1 MDNNK
6 RLRLAMIAELISF
19 VVIMVLFIVFRTHA
33 VETMPK
39 WLFKTLY
46 YITFAGVGVLLI
58 AGTFVI
64 VQLIR
69 IARRNRRK

>member
-1 MDNNK
+1 M
-6 RLRLAMIAELISF
+6 AMIAELISF
-19 VVIMVLFIVFRTHA
+19 VVIMVLFVVFRTHA

-46 YITFAGVGVLLI
+46 YGTFVSVGVLLV
-58 AGTFVI
+58 AGTFVV

-69 IARRNRRK
+69 IARSKRRQ